1 MEKRLAVVDDEITV
15 CRRLAQSLSKDGFEV
30 ETFTSGAPFME
41 RMAEAPFGIVFTDLK
56 LPDTNGMEILAGIRK
71 INEFTEVIIITGYSS
86 IDNAIEAIKE
96 GAYHYAPKP
105 LKLNEVKMLA
115 KGAQEKLRICLENKR
130 LRAALKGEGTFKSIV
145 GSSPAIRNV
154 FSMIKKV
161 APLNCN
167 VLLQG
172 ASGTGKE
179 LVARE
184 IHQMSP
190 RKELPF
196 VSFNCGGFTDELISS
211 ELFGYEKGAF
221 TGATATRVGLL
232 ESASGGTVFL
242 DEIGEMPLPMQVKIL
257 HVIQEKRIIRV
268 GGVRPIDLDI
278 RIIAATN
285 RDLKREVALGNFR
298 EDLFFRLN
306 VVTIQLPQLSERGDD
321 IPLLVKYFIE
331 KFSLAFHKPVSG
343 IHPHALDILENYTFP
358 GNVRELEN
366 IIERAVALTD
376 ETEIRTS
383 DLPNDLQQLEFD
395 SIESGKLMSLDEL
408 EKIFIGKVLER
419 SDYNK
424 GLTSKILG
432 IPRTTL
438 WRKMKKYGYD
448 DPLNLKDKSSDT
460 GED

>member
-1 MEKRLAVVDDEITV
+1 MIGISEMDRRIAVVDDEITV
-15 CRRLAQSLSKDGFEV
+15 CRRLSQALTKDGFEV
-30 ETFTSGAPFME
+30 ETFTSGDPFMK
-41 RMAEAPFGIVFTDLK
+41 RMEASPFGIVFTDLM
-56 LPDTNGMEILAGIRK
+56 LPDANGMMLLSKIKK
-71 INEFTEVIIITGYSS
+71 INEYTEVIIITGYSS
-86 IDNAIEAIKE
+86 IDSAIEAIKN

-105 LKLNEVKMLA
+105 LKLSEIRLLA
-115 KGAQEKLRICLENKR
+115 KSAFEKIHIRLENKR
-130 LRAALKGEGTFKSIV
+130 LREALKLEGKFKSIV
-145 GSSPAIRNV
+145 GSSPAIHEV
-154 FSMIKKV
+154 FSMIQKV

-179 LVARE
+179 LAARE

-190 RKELPF
+190 RKKHPF
-196 VSFNCGGFTDELISS
+196 VSFNCGGFTDELINS

-242 DEIGEMPLPMQVKIL
+242 DEIGEMPLAMQVKIL

-278 RIIAATN
+278 RIIAASN
-285 RDLKREVALGNFR
+285 KDLKREIGLGNFR

-306 VVTIQLPQLSERGDD
+306 VVTIHLPQLDERRDD
-321 IPLLVKYFIE
+321 IPLLVKCFIE
-331 KFSLAFHKPVSG
+331 KYSLAFHKPVTC
-343 IHPHALDILENYTFP
+343 IQPNALDILLNYTFP

-376 ETEIRTS
+376 DDQIRIR
-383 DLPNDLQQLEFD
+383 DLPGDLQQLEFN

-408 EKIFIGKVLER
+408 EKSFIGKVLER

-424 GLTSKILG
+424 GLTSKILN

-438 WRKMKKYGYD
+438 WRKMKKYG
-448 DPLNLKDKSSDT
+448 L
-460 GED
+460 G

>member
-1 MEKRLAVVDDEITV
+1 MTGISEMDRRIAIVDDEITV
-15 CRRLAQSLSKDGFEV
+15 CRRLSQALTKDGFEV
-30 ETFTSGAPFME
+30 ETFTSGGPFME
-41 RMAEAPFGIVFTDLK
+41 RMEASPFGIVFTDLM
-56 LPDTNGMEILAGIRK
+56 LPDANGMALLSKIKK
-71 INEFTEVIIITGYSS
+71 INEYTEVIIITGYSS
-86 IDNAIEAIKE
+86 IDSAIEAIKE

-105 LKLNEVKMLA
+105 LKLSEIRLLA
-115 KGAQEKLRICLENKR
+115 RGAFEKLNIRLENKR
-130 LRAALKGEGTFKSIV
+130 LREALKGEGKFKSIV
-145 GSSPAIRNV
+145 GSSPAIHQV
-154 FSMIKKV
+154 FSMIQKV

-167 VLLQG
+167 ILLQG

-179 LVARE
+179 LAARE

-190 RKELPF
+190 RKECPF
-196 VSFNCGGFTDELISS
+196 VSFNCGGFTDELINS

-242 DEIGEMPLPMQVKIL
+242 DEIGEMPLAMQVKIL

-278 RIIAATN
+278 RIIAAGN
-285 RDLKREVALGNFR
+285 KDLKREVGLGNFR

-306 VVTIQLPQLSERGDD
+306 VVTIHLPHLAERRDD

-331 KFSLAFHKPVSG
+331 KYSLAFHKPVTG
-343 IHPHALDILENYTFP
+343 IQPNALDILLNYTFP

-376 ETEIRTS
+376 DDQIRIR
-383 DLPNDLQQLEFD
+383 DLPSDLQQLEFD

-408 EKIFIGKVLER
+408 EKSFIGKVLER

-424 GLTSKILG
+424 GLTSRILN

-438 WRKMKKYGYD
+438 WRKMKKYG
-448 DPLNLKDKSSDT
+448 L
-460 GED
+460 G

>member
-1 MEKRLAVVDDEITV
+1 MDRRIAVVDDEITV
-15 CRRLAQSLSKDGFEV
+15 CRRLSQALTKDGFEV
-30 ETFTSGAPFME
+30 ETFTSGDPFMK
-41 RMAEAPFGIVFTDLK
+41 RMEASPFGIVFTDLM
-56 LPDTNGMEILAGIRK
+56 LPDANGMMLLSKIKK
-71 INEFTEVIIITGYSS
+71 INEYTEVIIITGYSS
-86 IDNAIEAIKE
+86 IDSAIEAIKN

-105 LKLNEVKMLA
+105 LKLSEIRLLA
-115 KGAQEKLRICLENKR
+115 KSAFEKIHIRLENKR
-130 LRAALKGEGTFKSIV
+130 LREALKLEGKFKSIV
-145 GSSPAIRNV
+145 GSSPAIHEV
-154 FSMIKKV
+154 FSMIQKV

-179 LVARE
+179 LAARE

-190 RKELPF
+190 RKKHPF
-196 VSFNCGGFTDELISS
+196 VSFNCGGFTDELINS

-242 DEIGEMPLPMQVKIL
+242 DEIGEMPLAMQVKIL

-278 RIIAATN
+278 RIIAASN
-285 RDLKREVALGNFR
+285 KDLKREIGLGNFR

-306 VVTIQLPQLSERGDD
+306 VVTIHLPQLDERRDD
-321 IPLLVKYFIE
+321 IPLLVKCFIE
-331 KFSLAFHKPVSG
+331 KYSLAFHKPVTC
-343 IHPHALDILENYTFP
+343 IQPNALDILLNYTFP

-376 ETEIRTS
+376 DDQIRIR
-383 DLPNDLQQLEFD
+383 DLPGDLQQLEFN

-408 EKIFIGKVLER
+408 EKSFIGKVLER

-424 GLTSKILG
+424 GLTSKILN

-438 WRKMKKYGYD
+438 WRKMKKYGI
-448 DPLNLKDKSSDT
+448 
-460 GED
+460 G

>member
-1 MEKRLAVVDDEITV
+1 MDRRIAVVDDEITV
-15 CRRLAQSLSKDGFEV
+15 CRRLSQALTKDGFEV
-30 ETFTSGAPFME
+30 ETFTSGDPFMK
-41 RMAEAPFGIVFTDLK
+41 RMEASPFGIVFTDLM
-56 LPDTNGMEILAGIRK
+56 LPDANGMMLLSKIKK
-71 INEFTEVIIITGYSS
+71 INEYTEVIIITGYSS
-86 IDNAIEAIKE
+86 IDSAIEAIKN

-105 LKLNEVKMLA
+105 LKLSEIRLLA
-115 KGAQEKLRICLENKR
+115 KSAFEKIHIRLENKR
-130 LRAALKGEGTFKSIV
+130 LREALKLEGKFKSIV
-145 GSSPAIRNV
+145 GSSPAIHEV
-154 FSMIKKV
+154 FSMIQKV

-179 LVARE
+179 LAARE

-190 RKELPF
+190 RKKHPF
-196 VSFNCGGFTDELISS
+196 VSFNCGGFTDELINS

-242 DEIGEMPLPMQVKIL
+242 DEIGEMPLAMQVKIL

-278 RIIAATN
+278 RIIAASN
-285 RDLKREVALGNFR
+285 KDLKREIGLGNFR

-306 VVTIQLPQLSERGDD
+306 VVTIHLPQLDERRDD
-321 IPLLVKYFIE
+321 IPLLVKCFIE
-331 KFSLAFHKPVSG
+331 KYSLAFHKPVTG
-343 IHPHALDILENYTFP
+343 IQANALDILLNYTFP

-376 ETEIRTS
+376 DDQIRIR
-383 DLPNDLQQLEFD
+383 DLPGDLQQLEFN

-408 EKIFIGKVLER
+408 EKSFIGKVLER

-424 GLTSKILG
+424 GLTSKILN

-438 WRKMKKYGYD
+438 WRKMKKYG
-448 DPLNLKDKSSDT
+448 L
-460 GED
+460 G

>member
-1 MEKRLAVVDDEITV
+1 ME
-15 CRRLAQSLSKDGFEV
+15 
-30 ETFTSGAPFME
+30 TS
-41 RMAEAPFGIVFTDLK
+41 PFGIVFTDLM
-56 LPDTNGMEILAGIRK
+56 LPDANGMMLVAKIKK
-71 INEFTEVIIITGYSS
+71 INEYTEVSIITGYSS
-86 IDNAIEAIKE
+86 IDSAIEAIKK

-105 LKLNEVKMLA
+105 LKLSEIRLLA
-115 KGAQEKLRICLENKR
+115 KSAFEKIHIRLENKR
-130 LRAALKGEGTFKSIV
+130 LREALKLEGKFKSIV
-145 GSSPAIRNV
+145 GSSPAIHEV
-154 FSMIKKV
+154 FSMIQKV

-179 LVARE
+179 LAARE

-190 RKELPF
+190 RKKHPF
-196 VSFNCGGFTDELISS
+196 VSFNCGGFTDELINS

-242 DEIGEMPLPMQVKIL
+242 DEIGEMPLAMQVKIL

-278 RIIAATN
+278 RIIAASN
-285 RDLKREVALGNFR
+285 KDLKREIGLGNFR

-306 VVTIQLPQLSERGDD
+306 VVTIHLPQLDERRDD
-321 IPLLVKYFIE
+321 IPLLVKCFIE
-331 KFSLAFHKPVSG
+331 KYSLAFHKPVTC
-343 IHPHALDILENYTFP
+343 IQPNALDILLNYTFP

-376 ETEIRTS
+376 DDQIRIR
-383 DLPNDLQQLEFD
+383 DLPGDLQQLEFN

-408 EKIFIGKVLER
+408 EKSFIGKVLER

-424 GLTSKILG
+424 GLTSKILN

-438 WRKMKKYGYD
+438 WRKMKKYG
-448 DPLNLKDKSSDT
+448 L
-460 GED
+460 G

>member
-1 MEKRLAVVDDEITV
+1 MIGISEMDRRIAVVDDEITV
-15 CRRLAQSLSKDGFEV
+15 CRRLSQALTKDGFEV
-30 ETFTSGAPFME
+30 ETFTSGDPFMK
-41 RMAEAPFGIVFTDLK
+41 RMEASPFGIVFTDLM
-56 LPDTNGMEILAGIRK
+56 LPDANGMMLLSKIKK
-71 INEFTEVIIITGYSS
+71 INEYTEVIIITGYSS
-86 IDNAIEAIKE
+86 IDSAIEAIKK

-105 LKLNEVKMLA
+105 LKLSEIRLLA
-115 KGAQEKLRICLENKR
+115 KSAFEKIHIRLENKR
-130 LRAALKGEGTFKSIV
+130 LREALKLEGKFKSIV
-145 GSSPAIRNV
+145 GSSPAIHEV
-154 FSMIKKV
+154 FSMIQKV

-179 LVARE
+179 LAARE

-190 RKELPF
+190 RKKHPF
-196 VSFNCGGFTDELISS
+196 VSFNCGGFTDELINS

-242 DEIGEMPLPMQVKIL
+242 DEIGEMPLAMQVKIL

-278 RIIAATN
+278 RIIAASN
-285 RDLKREVALGNFR
+285 KDLKREIGLGNFR

-306 VVTIQLPQLSERGDD
+306 VVTIHLPQLDERRDD
-321 IPLLVKYFIE
+321 IPLLVKCFIE
-331 KFSLAFHKPVSG
+331 KYSLAFHKPVTC
-343 IHPHALDILENYTFP
+343 IQPNALDILLNYTFP

-376 ETEIRTS
+376 DDQIRIR
-383 DLPNDLQQLEFD
+383 DLPGDLQQLEFN

-408 EKIFIGKVLER
+408 EKSFIGKVLER

-424 GLTSKILG
+424 GLTSKILN

-438 WRKMKKYGYD
+438 WRKMKKYG
-448 DPLNLKDKSSDT
+448 L
-460 GED
+460 G

>member
-1 MEKRLAVVDDEITV
+1 MDRRIAVVDDEITV
-15 CRRLAQSLSKDGFEV
+15 CRRLSQALTKDGFEV
-30 ETFTSGAPFME
+30 ETFTSGDPFMK
-41 RMAEAPFGIVFTDLK
+41 RMEASPFGIVFTDLM
-56 LPDTNGMEILAGIRK
+56 LPDANGMMLLSKIKK
-71 INEFTEVIIITGYSS
+71 INEYTEVIIITGYSS
-86 IDNAIEAIKE
+86 IDSAIEAIKN

-105 LKLNEVKMLA
+105 LKLSEIRLLA
-115 KGAQEKLRICLENKR
+115 KSAFEKIHIRLENKR
-130 LRAALKGEGTFKSIV
+130 LREALKLEGKFKSIV
-145 GSSPAIRNV
+145 GSSPAIHEV
-154 FSMIKKV
+154 FSMIQKV

-179 LVARE
+179 LAARE

-190 RKELPF
+190 RKKHPF
-196 VSFNCGGFTDELISS
+196 VSFNCGGFTDELINS

-242 DEIGEMPLPMQVKIL
+242 DEIGEMPLAMQVKIL

-278 RIIAATN
+278 RIIAASN
-285 RDLKREVALGNFR
+285 KDLKREIGLGNFR

-306 VVTIQLPQLSERGDD
+306 VVTIHLPQLDERRDD
-321 IPLLVKYFIE
+321 IPLLVKCFIE
-331 KFSLAFHKPVSG
+331 KYSLAFHKPVTC
-343 IHPHALDILENYTFP
+343 IQPNALDILLNYTFP

-376 ETEIRTS
+376 DDQIRIR
-383 DLPNDLQQLEFD
+383 DLPGDLQQLEFN

-408 EKIFIGKVLER
+408 EKSFIGKVLER

-424 GLTSKILG
+424 GLTSKILN

-438 WRKMKKYGYD
+438 WRKMKKYG
-448 DPLNLKDKSSDT
+448 L
-460 GED
+460 G